1 MLNHRRSIL
10 LNILL
15 ITIIVKNINCPTTN
29 GRGAVLKRKEI
40 YQKRN
45 ENINES
51 AYERTLKKLST
62 EHDRLLLIVCKAK
75 CLKERTNMAAWL
87 SEYNKKNINI
97 QNLHKGNK
105 SNEGTTNISKSRDQP
120 LGIHVHY
127 YQKSFP
133 IAEIEKTLNK
143 SSKQV
148 VAFYA
153 AGGKVFQM
161 PDGHFTQ
168 KKNFLQ
174 WLMAYEQPANIKLLK
189 EAIELDE
196 WLNSGCNEE
205 VTRRS
210 PKQTVLLA
218 VHDIEI
224 CPDPLLK
231 NFARSFME
239 RTNYVALELRR
250 PLSEE
255 SEFILK
261 WRLKGIG
268 GEMCRVIVL
277 LRGNGYMEILPR
289 ISGPEFYQIVSNLSH
304 VKTNRNCTVDLPQTM
319 QEILPQLNPIEL
331 EFFKEEQH
339 LKSIEQNRQYLTV
352 GTIGG
357 VAVVALAMLSANFAS
372 CGVGWSRKSAKA
384 SIKKT
389 KHQIIKN
396 LTF

>member
-1 MLNHRRSIL
+1 
-10 LNILL
+10 
-15 ITIIVKNINCPTTN
+15 
-29 GRGAVLKRKEI
+29 
-40 YQKRN
+40 
-45 ENINES
+45 
-51 AYERTLKKLST
+51 
-62 EHDRLLLIVCKAK
+62 
-75 CLKERTNMAAWL
+75 MAAWL

-153 AGGKVFQM
+153 AGGK
-161 PDGHFTQ
+161 
-168 KKNFLQ
+168 KNFLQ

-210 PKQTVLLA
+210 PKQT
-218 VHDIEI
+218 EI

-289 ISGPEFYQIVSNLSH
+289 ISGPEVNNFNSADNKMGFESFTKLSA
-304 VKTNRNCTVDLPQTM
+304 T
-319 QEILPQLNPIEL
+319 
-331 EFFKEEQH
+331 
-339 LKSIEQNRQYLTV
+339 YLTLKQ
-352 GTIGG
+352 TEI
-357 VAVVALAMLSANFAS
+357 ALWTYLKQ
-372 CGVGWSRKSAKA
+372 CRKYC
-384 SIKKT
+384 
-389 KHQIIKN
+389 HN
-396 LTF
+396 